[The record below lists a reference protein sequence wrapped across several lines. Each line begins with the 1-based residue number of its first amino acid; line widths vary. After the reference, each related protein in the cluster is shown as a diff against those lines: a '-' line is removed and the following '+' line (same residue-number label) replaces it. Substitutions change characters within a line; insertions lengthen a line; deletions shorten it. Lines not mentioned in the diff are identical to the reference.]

1 MHGID
6 MNVINKTVKNFV
18 FSCLA
23 LLNCSISFILREI
36 CSLSSVVLQKTICIE
51 YNIISCIIVV
61 RKYRLYIFSECV
73 YSRSAILIR
82 IEKSI
87 LEDCKC

>member
-23 LLNCSISFILREI
+23 LLNCSISSTLREI
-36 CSLSSVVLQKTICIE
+36 CSLSSVVLQKTICIQ
-51 YNIISCIIVV
+51 YHIIFCIIVADRIV
-61 RKYRLYIFSECV
+61 PTDLYHLYIFQNV
-73 YSRSAILIR
+73 YIPEVLF
-82 IEKSI
+82 
-87 LEDCKC
+87 

>member
-23 LLNCSISFILREI
+23 LLNCSISSTLREI
-36 CSLSSVVLQKTICIE
+36 YSLSSVVLQKTICIQ
-51 YNIISCIIVV
+51 YHIIFCIIVV
-61 RKYRLYIFSECV
+61 EKPSFYNDRIDPTDLYHLYTFSECV
-73 YSRSAILIR
+73 CSRSAIL
-82 IEKSI
+82 
-87 LEDCKC
+87 